1 MSVAADSIERMSGCT
16 APVEG
21 HRTASGAANCPVC
34 RYRGSRRSSY
44 SAPSYTP
51 RSYSSY
57 SAPSYT
63 SRSSVG
69 SGGSSGGTRPRWSS
83 GSSSVT
89 YTHAQVRELD
99 RVRTQVEVRAQAH
112 PEFFDVFLCHAWDD
126 RRGAAKQ
133 LCDLLKAR
141 GVTVWFSEENIGLGV
156 PFMRAIDKGLAKSR
170 AGIVLVTPAL
180 LKRLPTGGV
189 ADKELSELLAR
200 DLLIPIVHETTYEA
214 LREESPLLAS
224 RNGLDTADDSMEDI
238 AIEISELV
246 NVTGLGDA

>member
-1 MSVAADSIERMSGCT
+1 MSRCT

-21 HRTASGAANCPVC
+21 HRSASAAARCPAC
-34 RYRGSRRSSY
+34 RGRRSYSRSSY
-44 SAPSYTP
+44 SAPTYTQ
-51 RSYSSY
+51 RSYP
-57 SAPSYT
+57 APVYQPRAS
-63 SRSSVG
+63 G
-69 SGGSSGGTRPRWSS
+69 LSGGSNGSTRPRWSS

-89 YTHAQVRELD
+89 YTPAQARELD

-133 LCDLLKAR
+133 LCDLLKAK

-200 DLLIPIVHETTYEA
+200 DLLVPIVHETTYEA

-224 RNGLDTADDSMEDI
+224 RNGLDTAEDSMEDI

-246 NVTGLGDA
+246 NVTGLVDA

>member
-1 MSVAADSIERMSGCT
+1 MSRCT

-21 HRTASGAANCPVC
+21 HRSASAAARCPAC
-34 RYRGSRRSSY
+34 RGRRSYARSSY
-44 SAPSYTP
+44 SPPTYP
-51 RSYSSY
+51 QRSY
-57 SAPSYT
+57 SAPAYQP
-63 SRSSVG
+63 RAG
-69 SGGSSGGTRPRWSS
+69 MASGGSSGGSVRPRWSS

-89 YTHAQVRELD
+89 YTPAQARELD

-133 LCDLLKAR
+133 LCDLLKAK

-200 DLLIPIVHETTYEA
+200 DLLVPIVHETTYEA

-224 RNGLDTADDSMEDI
+224 RNGLDTAEDSMEDI

-246 NVTGLGDA
+246 NVTGLVDA